1 MFNEDEIHIRLAEAG
16 MAFVYSIV
24 RDGAPVKTAVVHPI
38 EEEGEDFA
46 ASGYYGGSQV
56 MD

>member
-1 MFNEDEIHIRLAEAG
+1 MFDEDEIHIRLAEAG
-16 MAFVYSIV
+16 MAFIYSVV
-24 RDGAPVKTAVVHPI
+24 RAGAPTKTAVVGPI